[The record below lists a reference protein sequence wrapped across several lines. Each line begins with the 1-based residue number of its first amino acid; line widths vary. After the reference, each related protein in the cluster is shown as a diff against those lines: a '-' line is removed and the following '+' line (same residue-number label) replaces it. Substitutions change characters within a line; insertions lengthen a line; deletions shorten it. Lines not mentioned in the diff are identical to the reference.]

1 MLFKVAC
8 LVLLGASD
16 WRVFNMLGGGFVF
29 FGFGFLG
36 FRFFGVLVILVL
48 VFLVLVILGFGFL
61 GFLFFWGSS
70 GGGVHVI
77 PALHDGV
84 VGPHVGGRARA

>member
-1 MLFKVAC
+1 MC
-8 LVLLGASD
+8 
-16 WRVFNMLGGGFVF
+16 GFCF
-29 FGFGFLG
+29 FL
-36 FRFFGVLVILVL
+36 VLVILGFVFLGFWFFWVL
-48 VFLVLVILGFGFL
+48 FFLVLVILGFGFL
-61 GFLFFWGSS
+61 GFLFFWVSS